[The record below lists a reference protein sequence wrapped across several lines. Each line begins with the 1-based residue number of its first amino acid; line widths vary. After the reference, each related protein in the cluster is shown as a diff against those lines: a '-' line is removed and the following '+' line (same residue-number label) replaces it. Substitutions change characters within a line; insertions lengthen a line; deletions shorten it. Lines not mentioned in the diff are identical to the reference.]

1 MHETQTRVVDEVTN
15 SDGPTFAKLMTMAER
30 ELGAFISAV
39 TELFGFEQVR
49 LAAEDWLDE
58 LVLMK
63 TLPGLT
69 SRDWRS
75 ITIAAST
82 RLANRVNA
90 SSHPIDIWRGQQWG
104 FLVFETPAELNK
116 KGTGDMFNRFA
127 VFTTMLCAAVL
138 SSTPNLK
145 TRQFR
150 NEKYRPRPRCLGG
163 WFGLEGRLRQPY
175 QGWLQRPHHP
185 RAGGVL

>member
-1 MHETQTRVVDEVTN
+1 VGSTEKGWAALAVKADGKASGLCESRIAMHETQMRVVDELTT

-49 LAAEDWLDE
+49 PATEDWLDE
-58 LVLMK
+58 LVLMM

-90 SSHPIDIWRGQQWG
+90 SSHPIDI
-104 FLVFETPAELNK
+104 
-116 KGTGDMFNRFA
+116 
-127 VFTTMLCAAVL
+127 
-138 SSTPNLK
+138 
-145 TRQFR
+145 
-150 NEKYRPRPRCLGG
+150 
-163 WFGLEGRLRQPY
+163 
-175 QGWLQRPHHP
+175 
-185 RAGGVL
+185 